1 MQLARVD
8 GVVIS
13 TVCHPSM
20 GRYRT
25 VICQPLNE
33 AGRDEGAPV
42 LAVDP
47 HGAALH
53 QQVIFHT
60 DGSATRELVGDAR
73 SPLRN
78 LVCAIVDPAGADDGA
93 PR

>member
-1 MQLARVD
+1 MQLARID
-8 GVVIS
+8 GVIVS

-25 VICQPLNE
+25 VICQPINE
-33 AGRDEGAPV
+33 AGEEEGTPV
-42 LAVDP
+42 LAVDS

-53 QQVIFHT
+53 SHILLTT
-60 DGSATRELVGDAR
+60 DGSATRELVGDEH

-78 LVCAIVDPAGADDGA
+78 AVCAIVDPARRGDRAG
-93 PR
+93 

>member
-8 GVVIS
+8 GVVVA

-20 GRYRT
+20 GRFRT
-25 VICQPLNE
+25 VICQPLN
-33 AGRDEGAPV
+33 AEGQPEGTPV

-47 HGAALH
+47 HGAGLH
-53 QQVIFHT
+53 QQVIYST
-60 DGSATRELVGDAR
+60 DGSATRELVGDEH

-78 LVCAIVDPAGADDGA
+78 FICAIVDPAA
-93 PR
+93 PAA

>member
-1 MQLARVD
+1 MQQARID
-8 GVVIS
+8 GVIVS

-20 GRYRT
+20 GSFRT
-25 VICQPLNE
+25 VICQPIGPD
-33 AGRDEGAPV
+33 GRDEGAPV

-53 QQVIFHT
+53 SRVVFTT
-60 DGSATRELVGDAR
+60 DGSATRALVGDEH

-78 LVCAIVDPAGADDGA
+78 MVCAVLDA
-93 PR
+93 PDAPP

>member
-1 MQLARVD
+1 MQLARID
-8 GVVIS
+8 GVIIA
-13 TVCHPSM
+13 TACHPSM

-25 VICQPLNE
+25 VICQPLDE
-33 AGRDEGAPV
+33 AGRDEGVPV

-53 QQVIFHT
+53 SRVVYTT
-60 DGSATRELVGDAR
+60 DGSATRELVGDPH

-78 LVCAIVDPAGADDGA
+78 MVCAVVDP
-93 PR
+93 PI

>member
-1 MQLARVD
+1 MQLARID
-8 GVVIS
+8 GVIVS

-25 VICQPLNE
+25 VICQPIND
-33 AGRDEGAPV
+33 AGEEEGAPV

-47 HGAALH
+47 HGAGLH
-53 QQVIFHT
+53 SRILYTT
-60 DGSATRELVGDAR
+60 DGSATRELVGDEH

-78 LVCAIVDPAGADDGA
+78 TVCAIVDPVRGEKRAG
-93 PR
+93 

>member
-1 MQLARVD
+1 MQLARID
-8 GVVIS
+8 GVVVS

-25 VICQPLNE
+25 VICQPINN
-33 AGRDEGAPV
+33 AGDAEGTPV

-47 HGAALH
+47 HGAGLH
-53 QQVIFHT
+53 SRILLTT
-60 DGSATRELVGDAR
+60 DGSATRELVGDAH

-78 LVCAIVDPAGADDGA
+78 TVCAIVDPLRAETTAK
-93 PR
+93 

>member
-1 MQLARVD
+1 MQLARID
-8 GVVIS
+8 GVVVA

-25 VICQPLNE
+25 VICQPLNAAGE
-33 AGRDEGAPV
+33 ADGMPV

-47 HGAALH
+47 HGAGLH
-53 QQVIFHT
+53 QRVILNT
-60 DGSATRELVGDAR
+60 DGSATRELVGDEQ

-78 LVCAIVDPAGADDGA
+78 FICAIVDPAAA
-93 PR
+93 AS

>member
-1 MQLARVD
+1 MQLARID
-8 GVVIS
+8 GVVVA

-25 VICQPLNE
+25 VICQPLNTAGE
-33 AGRDEGAPV
+33 AEGPPV

-47 HGAALH
+47 HGAGLH
-53 QQVIFHT
+53 QQVLYST
-60 DGSATRELVGDAR
+60 DGSATRELVGDEH

-78 LVCAIVDPAGADDGA
+78 LICAIVDPAA
-93 PR
+93 PAA

>member
-1 MQLARVD
+1 MQLARID
-8 GVVIS
+8 GVIVS

-25 VICQPLNE
+25 VICQPINE
-33 AGRDEGAPV
+33 TGEQEGAPV
-42 LAVDP
+42 LALDP

-53 QQVIFHT
+53 SRIIYTT
-60 DGSATRELVGDAR
+60 DGSATRELVGDEH

-78 LVCAIVDPAGADDGA
+78 TVCAIVDPARA
-93 PR
+93 R

>member
-1 MQLARVD
+1 MQLARID
-8 GVVIS
+8 GVVVS

-25 VICQPLNE
+25 VICQPLDA
-33 AGRDEGAPV
+33 AGADDGMPV

-53 QQVIFHT
+53 QRVLFHT
-60 DGSATRELVGDAR
+60 DGSTTRELVGDEH

-78 LVCAIVDPAGADDGA
+78 TVFAIVDPLVTD
-93 PR
+93 R

>member
-8 GVVIS
+8 GVVVA

-20 GRYRT
+20 GRFRT
-25 VICQPLNE
+25 VICQPLN
-33 AGRDEGAPV
+33 AEGQPEGTPV

-47 HGAALH
+47 HGAGLH
-53 QQVIFHT
+53 QHVIYST
-60 DGSATRELVGDAR
+60 DGSATRELVGDEH

-78 LVCAIVDPAGADDGA
+78 FICAIVDPAA
-93 PR
+93 PAA

>member
-1 MQLARVD
+1 MQLARLD
-8 GVVIS
+8 GVIVS

-25 VICQPLNE
+25 VICQPIGPSGE
-33 AGRDEGAPV
+33 DEGAPV

-47 HGAALH
+47 LGGALH
-53 QQVIFHT
+53 SRVIYTT
-60 DGSATRELVGDAR
+60 DGSATRALVADEH

-78 LVCAIVDPAGADDGA
+78 MVCAVVDPA
-93 PR
+93 